1 MSQRFGTTC
10 ICVQECPAS
19 WSILAYTGGATLER
33 GGNMTKSAE
42 QKTTMKEKA
51 KHELKEMVVIFL
63 YLAFFFCALTT
74 YTMVLL
80 SEYHEETWNYGFA
93 IINALVITKV
103 VMIGEAVKV
112 GTRYEARP
120 LLLSALWKAFMF
132 WLLVLAFHFVEEL
145 IKRLWHGAD
154 LATASREIRID
165 DLISRSIII
174 FCVFIPF
181 FGFRE
186 FQRVLGEDKFYN
198 LLFCSE
204 AAGR

>member
-1 MSQRFGTTC
+1 
-10 ICVQECPAS
+10 
-19 WSILAYTGGATLER
+19 
-33 GGNMTKSAE
+33 MTKSAE

-63 YLAFFFCALTT
+63 YLAFFFFALTT
-74 YTMVLL
+74 YNMVLL
-80 SEYHEETWNYGFA
+80 REYHEESWNYAFA
-93 IINALVITKV
+93 LINALVITKV

-120 LLLSALWKAFMF
+120 LLLSALYKAFMF

-186 FQRVLGEDKFYN
+186 FQRVLGEEKFYN
-198 LLFCSE
+198 LLFRSE

>member
-1 MSQRFGTTC
+1 MSKT
-10 ICVQECPAS
+10 
-19 WSILAYTGGATLER
+19 
-33 GGNMTKSAE
+33 AE
-42 QKTTMKEKA
+42 QKAEMKQKA
-51 KHELKEMVVIFL
+51 KHEMKELIVIFL

-74 YTMVLL
+74 YNMVLL
-80 SEYHEETWNYGFA
+80 REFHEETWNYGFA
-93 IINALVITKV
+93 LLNALVITKV
-103 VMIGEAVKV
+103 VMIGEVAKV
-112 GTRYEARP
+112 GSRYEARP
-120 LLLSALWKAFMF
+120 LLLSALYKAFMF

-186 FQRVLGEDKFYN
+186 FQRVLGEEKFYN
-198 LLFCSE
+198 LLFRSE
-204 AAGR
+204 AEGR